1 MNAIPEQV
9 AALLRERDEA
19 RAAKDYARS
28 DALRDRIDA
37 LGFTVRDTPQ
47 GGVAEAKPKFEVL
60 DAADVPN
67 MLDRPA
73 ACAIS
78 IHVLYEG
85 FRNDLSRF
93 VDSVARHGAGHDY
106 EIVITECASPE
117 GASSDGEWIESLA
130 GERVRVLHFAD
141 DPGWAAGR
149 NAAIGVSRGALIA
162 VADLSVELTGDL
174 LGPLV
179 KIFDDGRVGV
189 AGPWG
194 LRTRNLRDF
203 EEVEGPEVAHAIQ
216 GYFLTTRRDI
226 AREHRFDRKFAWY
239 RHADIDLSFA
249 IRAAGYRAV
258 ATEPAAT
265 RHTHRAW
272 MALDEDE
279 RAKRSRRNF
288 SRFLDRFKD
297 RTDLIETGV

>member
-1 MNAIPEQV
+1 MSAIPDDV

-37 LGFTVRDTPQ
+37 LGFAVRDTPQ
-47 GGVAEAKPKFEVL
+47 GGVAEPKPKFETL
-60 DAADVPN
+60 DPAQVPDT
-67 MLDRPA
+67 LGRPA
-73 ACAIS
+73 ECAIS

-85 FRNDLSRF
+85 FRDDVMRF
-93 VDSVARHGAGHDY
+93 VESFAKHCGGYDY
-106 EIVITECASPE
+106 EIVISECGHP
-117 GASSDGEWIESLA
+117 DGEWIESLA
-130 GERVRVLHFAD
+130 NDRVRALHFAED
-141 DPGWAAGR
+141 VGWAVGR
-149 NAAIGVSRGALIA
+149 NAAIGSSRGALIA
-162 VADLSVELTGDL
+162 VADLSVEATGDL
-174 LGPLV
+174 LGPIL
-179 KIFDDGRVGV
+179 KAFDDERVGL

-216 GYFLTTRRDI
+216 GYFLVTRRHI

-239 RHADIDLSFA
+239 RHADIDLSFQ
-249 IRAAGYRAV
+249 IRAAGHRAV

-265 RHTHRAW
+265 RHAHRAW
-272 MALDEDE
+272 LAIDEDE
-279 RAKRSRRNF
+279 RAKRSKRNF
-288 SRFLDRFKD
+288 YRFLDRFKD

>member
-1 MNAIPEQV
+1 MGEIPEPI
-9 AALLRERDEA
+9 AALVRERDEA
-19 RAAKDYARS
+19 RAAKDFARS
-28 DALRDRIDA
+28 DELRDRIDA
-37 LGFTVRDTPQ
+37 LGFRVRDTAQ
-47 GGVAEAKPKFEVL
+47 GGVAEAKPAFRAVEAAAVPDTL
-60 DAADVPN
+60 DE
-67 MLDRPA
+67 PA

-85 FRNDLSRF
+85 FRDDLSRF
-93 VDSVARHGAGHDY
+93 VDAVAGHCAGHDY
-106 EIVITECASPE
+106 EIVITECASP
-117 GASSDGEWIESLA
+117 DGEWIESLA
-130 GERVRVLHFAD
+130 GERVRVLHFTE

-149 NAAIGVSRGALIA
+149 NAAIGISRGALVA
-162 VADLSVELTGDL
+162 VADLSVEVTGDL

-179 KIFDDGRVGV
+179 KIFDDPRVGV

-194 LRTRNLRDF
+194 LRTRNMRDF

-216 GYFLTTRRDI
+216 GYFLAMRRDV
-226 AREHRFDRKFAWY
+226 AREHRFDPTFAWY

-258 ATEPAAT
+258 ATEPVAT

-272 MALDEDE
+272 MALDDDE
-279 RAKRSRRNF
+279 RAKRSKRNF
-288 SRFLDRFKD
+288 NRFLDRFRD